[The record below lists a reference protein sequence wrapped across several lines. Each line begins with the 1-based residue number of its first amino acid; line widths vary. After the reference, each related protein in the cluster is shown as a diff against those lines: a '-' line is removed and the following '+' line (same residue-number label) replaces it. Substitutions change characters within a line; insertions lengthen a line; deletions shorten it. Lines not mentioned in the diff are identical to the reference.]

1 MSVNVPHI
9 AFLSGAPGHMELLL
23 LFVLVLLLFGPRKLP
38 DIARSIGRTISDLR
52 RASQDFRDQVMSID
66 DDVEEGACEDP
77 DGQED
82 DEDQSDEQR
91 T

>member
-1 MSVNVPHI
+1 MNSIVSQF
-9 AFLSGAPGHMELLL
+9 AFLSGVPGHMELLL

-38 DIARSIGRTISDLR
+38 DIAKTIGRTISDLR

-66 DDVEEGACEDP
+66 EDVEDDACEEPAD
-77 DGQED
+77 QED
-82 DEDQSDEQR
+82 DKEKPDEPR